1 MEVVEYGLDM
11 GTLFLEGLLKIG
23 IHVTGNR
30 FYMIHPFQAD
40 MLDEVVHDLLF
51 LSSRA
56 PEDMPGLHVDD
67 MGSIAVAVVKL
78 KFVNTKEFCMF
89 FRPDQLPVRCGV
101 QFKQA
106 FLIYCLYDVLAQ
118 TGKFSYLL
126 VRVSPTGQEI
136 TDILMQLCRDTVSRG
151 LEGNILHS
159 GITASG
165 AYVLVS
171 CQ

>member
-1 MEVVEYGLDM
+1 
-11 GTLFLEGLLKIG
+11 
-23 IHVTGNR
+23 
-30 FYMIHPFQAD
+30 
-40 MLDEVVHDLLF
+40 
-51 LSSRA
+51 
-56 PEDMPGLHVDD
+56 MPGLHVDD
-67 MGSIAVAVVKL
+67 VGSIAVAVVKL
-78 KFVNTKEFCMF
+78 KFVNTKDFCMF

-151 LEGNILHS
+151 LEGIYCILVLPHL
-159 GITASG
+159 GHT
-165 AYVLVS
+165 YWFLVS
-171 CQ
+171 ETLLRYPPNGRCLRVMPG